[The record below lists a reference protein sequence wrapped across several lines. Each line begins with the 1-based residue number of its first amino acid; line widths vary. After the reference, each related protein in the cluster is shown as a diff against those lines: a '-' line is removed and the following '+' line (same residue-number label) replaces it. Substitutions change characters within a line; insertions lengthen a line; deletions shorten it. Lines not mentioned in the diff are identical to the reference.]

1 MAGSVSKGPGLA
13 GNYTE
18 EEGFLA
24 YYEICALLAQGG
36 WTEKTDS
43 DGNFYIVKV
52 TVHNT
57 SSLEAFYALCI
68 VNVRG
73 YFRIISLFVGMS
85 NTHLVRS

>member
-1 MAGSVSKGPGLA
+1 VSKGPGLA

-52 TVHNT
+52 TVNT
-57 SSLEAFYALCI
+57 DYALC
-68 VNVRG
+68 VMRV
-73 YFRIISLFVGMS
+73 FTVLSHSLS
-85 NTHLVRS
+85 E

>member
-1 MAGSVSKGPGLA
+1 VSKGPGLA

-52 TVHNT
+52 LVQHR
-57 SSLEAFYALCI
+57 LCSMRYESI
-68 VNVRG
+68 
-73 YFRIISLFVGMS
+73 YRIISLFVGMINVYLS
-85 NTHLVRS
+85 SRA

>member
-1 MAGSVSKGPGLA
+1 MSSSLILVISLAGSVSKGPGLA

-43 DGNFYIVKV
+43 DGNFFIVKV
-52 TVHNT
+52 TVQHR
-57 SSLEAFYALCI
+57 LCM
-68 VNVRG
+68 VLYKN
-73 YFRIISLFVGMS
+73 F
-85 NTHLVRS
+85 

>member
-1 MAGSVSKGPGLA
+1 MSKGPGLA

-52 TVHNT
+52 TVQHT
-57 SSLEAFYALCI
+57 DYAWFSIRISEAKADK
-68 VNVRG
+68 
-73 YFRIISLFVGMS
+73 S
-85 NTHLVRS
+85 RSP